1 MDGRTIL
8 LEVTASAPLVV
19 DIDRQDV
26 RAAAAGLTVDEA
38 AESLSESFAL
48 DAPPVVEV
56 LPDWIKRWEWLDR
69 VPYLP
74 FRIQVV
80 VVE

>member
-1 MDGRTIL
+1 
-8 LEVTASAPLVV
+8 
-19 DIDRQDV
+19 
-26 RAAAAGLTVDEA
+26 
-38 AESLSESFAL
+38 LS
-48 DAPPVVEV
+48 APPVVEV
-56 LPDWIKRWEWLDR
+56 EPEWIKRWDQLDR